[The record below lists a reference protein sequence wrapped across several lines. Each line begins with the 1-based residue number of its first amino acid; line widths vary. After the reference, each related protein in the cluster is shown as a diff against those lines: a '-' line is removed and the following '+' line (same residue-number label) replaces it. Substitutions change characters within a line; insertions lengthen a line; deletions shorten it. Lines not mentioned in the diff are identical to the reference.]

1 MNKFEIL
8 LSRGYTMDKHGNLFN
23 PKGIEIKGYINTK
36 SNYSIKV
43 TAIRV
48 DGKGVNIPFHRFQ
61 AYLKFGNEIFK
72 DGIEVR
78 HLNGDSLDNS
88 FENIDIGTH
97 SDNMQDIPKEKRMLK
112 SALANL
118 KHNHKAIIDDRKK
131 GMKYSEIML
140 KYGISS
146 KGTVSHIINKS
157 FVGNLN

>member
-8 LSRGYTMDKHGNLFN
+8 LSIGYTMDKNGVLFN
-23 PKGIEIKGYINTK
+23 PKGVEVKGYVNTQRD
-36 SNYSIKV
+36 YSVRV
-43 TAIRV
+43 TSIRV
-48 DGKGVNIPFHRFQ
+48 DGKGVNIHFHRFQ
-61 AYLKFGNEIFK
+61 AYLKFGDEIFK
-72 DGIEVR
+72 SGIEVR
-78 HLNGDSLDNS
+78 HLNGNSLDNS
-88 FENIDIGTH
+88 FENISIGTH